1 MLISSVREKVGIKTD
16 EPSVTEDTMD
26 YLNCYICNSNT
37 KLRNSLR
44 IRTKTKY
51 SGVGV
56 HEIIQSFLKASHVLR
71 FGRNDIVCERC
82 YQKINQYDLACRM
95 ADEIQQDIT
104 NALYSTEQEYLNEEP
119 IEYLED
125 APSDKNTCQKDFE
138 GFALFLDR
146 LIFFTV
152 TKD

>member
-1 MLISSVREKVGIKTD
+1 MSISSVREKVGIKSD
-16 EPSVTEDTMD
+16 EPSVTEGTMD
-26 YLNCYICNSNT
+26 YLNCYICNSKT

-56 HEIIQSFLKASHVLR
+56 HEIIQSFLKVSHVLR

-104 NALYSTEQEYLNEEP
+104 NALYCTEQEYLNEEP

-138 GFALFLDR
+138 EYALPLFLF
-146 LIFFTV
+146 IVV